1 MEMEIQEV
9 QEIEETAGLS
19 DEFLQASLVEEIYLE
34 EEEDAKI
41 QIYLVD
47 SATAEEEEVE
57 DPSFLSEEEEEESSR
72 ALLHLPAITT
82 STEEAM
88 MKVAKSAK
96 PKKEG
101 EDKSVETLAKKLL
114 EKVFD
119 QDEKFLDID
128 KIADEE
134 DEDPKRM
141 YDLMNIFESLGL
153 VSKKEIKVYSGENFG
168 KMREILKN
176 LKQKAVEVN
185 LGTQIKEALKNTS
198 VLQFSQKRE
207 KKDGGKDGEFHMKQL
222 TEKIMMIFLSAEP
235 SYSSYNSNQILGFL
249 FDKKMKGTKASVE
262 LKIVRV
268 LKTLVAVEI
277 LSRVEMRLAKRR
289 SQVLYQLQLNLDSAE
304 VVEEEGEQTS
314 DSTNQQDLLA
324 VAMDMSLHQVEMDP
338 VDLEPEV
345 YLVDVTNLVCG
356 ENKEEEG
363 QLQLPVEM
371 EMDQ

>member
-19 DEFLQASLVEEIYLE
+19 EEFLQASLVEEIYLE

-324 VAMDMSLHQVEMDP
+324 VAMDMSLHQVEMEP
-338 VDLEPEV
+338 VNLEPEV